1 MKKNIFMKPI
11 YLFWIQLVTVPAFA
25 GGCEKKEIN
34 ENELKC
40 PVTIQEGSDDDVMG
54 KWKLVKTDIT
64 RLAEEIRTEDY
75 SCDDIIYHFRED
87 SSLLISGVEDGIPVR
102 QNGEYPFEL
111 IDSVLYE
118 HMNYDHTL
126 KIGSQK
132 IACGI
137 EDNAMILDASPL
149 DGDTLYFVRVE

>member
-1 MKKNIFMKPI
+1 MIKPA
-11 YLFWIQLVTVPAFA
+11 YLFWMLLITILVLT

-40 PVTIQEGSDDDVMG
+40 PVTAKEGSDDDIIG
-54 KWKLVKTDIT
+54 KWKLVKVNIIK
-64 RLAEEIRTEDY
+64 LAEEIRTEDY

-87 SSLLISGVEDGIPVR
+87 RSLLISGVEDGMPVR

-111 IDSVLYE
+111 MDSVLYE

-126 KIGSQK
+126 KIDSLK
-132 IACGI
+132 TACGI

-149 DGDTLYFVRVE
+149 DGNTLYFVRVE

>member
-1 MKKNIFMKPI
+1 MTVSKSR
-11 YLFWIQLVTVPAFA
+11 YSLWIVWISVLAFS

-34 ENELKC
+34 ENDLQC
-40 PVTIQEGSDDDVMG
+40 PVTAKEGSDDDIID
-54 KWKLVKTDIT
+54 KWKLVKVNIIK
-64 RLAEEIRTEDY
+64 LAEEIRMEDY

-87 SSLLISGVEDGIPVR
+87 RSLLISGVEDGMPVR

-118 HMNYDHTL
+118 NMDYDYTL

-132 IACGI
+132 IACDI

-149 DGDTLYFVRVE
+149 DGNTLYFVRAE